1 MSAAGP
7 TMSIVERLGSRE
19 RLLAAL
25 KVAFD
30 DELLRGIA
38 EAHQVS
44 VPGFR
49 PAQAPA
55 ALLARSMATDCWRN
69 SGLRADLDRALD
81 RLARPGDP
89 IVESAD
95 VDGAVSELTT
105 LPDQPRARAV
115 SVLLRSVD
123 DPRDPVRNAALETL
137 DRLHAGEIQLAPPV
151 RPPSTPPPGPG
162 PSARAPSER
171 SPDLDPRLRDRE
183 EARHA
188 LAERD
193 RQLRSLRTESTQQ
206 ELKLQRLRSQ
216 LESEREGHERT
227 RRALTEARDQ
237 VRAKGGG
244 DGRDLKEA
252 LKEAQRA
259 RSEQS
264 KIKTQ
269 LDALLRDYSL
279 LSSGVRA
286 FEEVVEAL
294 LAEKG
299 GPAETP
305 VRPHKPS
312 RTIDLPPESKLKLP
326 SSEHHWPRHFKTFL
340 ERVAGSPYV
349 ERIQPLDFSGARA
362 SRITLEI
369 PDTTLLAQ
377 YSDGDR
383 AARFL
388 IQTTATTPGS
398 LHWVRRHLAETF
410 FSGS

>member
-1 MSAAGP
+1 VSPAGP

-30 DELLRGIA
+30 DELLRGLA
-38 EAHQVS
+38 ESHQVT

-55 ALLARSMATDCWRN
+55 TLLARSMATDCWRN
-69 SGLRADLDRALD
+69 AGLRADLDRALD

-89 IVESAD
+89 LVESTE
-95 VDGAVSELTT
+95 VDAAVAQLDT
-105 LPDQPRARAV
+105 LSDQPRARAV
-115 SVLLRSVD
+115 AVLLRSVD

-137 DRLHAGEIQLAPPV
+137 DRLHAGELQLAPPV

-162 PSARAPSER
+162 PRPGRER
-171 SPDLDPRLRDRE
+171 TPDHDPRLRDRD
-183 EARHA
+183 EARRA
-188 LAERD
+188 LADRD
-193 RQLRSLRTESTQQ
+193 RQLRALRDESTQQ

-216 LESEREGHERT
+216 LEQERESHERT
-227 RRALTEARDQ
+227 RHALTEARDAARQ
-237 VRAKGGG
+237 KGGG
-244 DGRDLKEA
+244 DPRAVKEA
-252 LKEAQRA
+252 QKEVQRA
-259 RSEQS
+259 RSEQA

-279 LSSGVRA
+279 LASGVRA
-286 FEEVVEAL
+286 LEEVVEAL
-294 LAEKG
+294 LASRG
-299 GPAETP
+299 GATSEAPP
-305 VRPHKPS
+305 RPHKPS
-312 RTIDLPPESKLKLP
+312 RTVDLPPESKLKLP
-326 SSEHHWPRHFKTFL
+326 SAEHHWPRHFKGFL

-349 ERIQPLDFSGARA
+349 ERIQTLDFSGARA

-410 FSGS
+410 FAGS